1 MKIKNIMFSGFAA
14 AIFAGVCASAQAA
27 SVNLASK
34 KYVDTEL
41 ALKQGILTPGDNINI
56 LDNVIS
62 ATGLVT
68 TEKLTEVQNV
78 LQDAIDEKQAAGDY
92 ADKAELETLKTTVET
107 LKSGSADKE
116 TIETLKTTVE
126 TISADYA
133 KKSELTEVEQRL
145 QGAIDAIVV
154 PTIPTLVSA
163 FENDAGYITNDA
175 LTDLVSK
182 TQLQELQTAL
192 QTEIAKKQEAGDYAQ
207 ADALEQVAGALA
219 ELDGDVYR
227 KAVIDQKIAD
237 VVAGGTLNLDGY
249 AKTVDLEALEA
260 LVGIN
265 TTDIA
270 TIKSA
275 GYQTAEQVS
284 GAITTATA
292 DLATKAEVNA
302 KQAKLTAGDNITID
316 ETTNVISATG
326 FATQDAL
333 TNLQTTLEA
342 AIEEKQ
348 AKGDYL
354 TAGSLTEL
362 NNAVSALQSGKAD
375 VSTVTALQ
383 NAINGLGDTY
393 ATKEAM
399 SAADT
404 ALQNA
409 IDAINIPSL
418 DGYVKSADLATV
430 ATTGSY
436 NDLTDTPT
444 IPSLNGLATSEEL
457 NTLRTT
463 LEAAIAEKQ
472 AKGDYLTAE
481 SLTELNNA
489 VSALQSG
496 KADADAVTNLQ
507 NAINGLGETYATKAD
522 MSAADTALQ
531 NAIDAID
538 LTPYAKTAD
547 VEAGLA
553 LKENSAN
560 KVSSATAEEIDAM
573 SSEDK
578 AVKFPSIAVSQTIAN
593 AAVTKVNEVAGDL
606 SSLQTQVTTNTADI
620 AEIKGA
626 GYLTAESELNGAKI
640 KEGTVAKAALSQEV
654 QDALNSGGGIKTVV
668 TGTENGTIAVD
679 GTDVSVKGLGN
690 VAFANPSLPTYN
702 GDYMLMVEYKDGE
715 YIYTWTDI
723 TDYHPDTDYGG
734 DYEL

>member
-68 TEKLTEVQNV
+68 TEKLTEVQNA
-78 LQDAIDEKQAAGDY
+78 LQDAIDAKQAAGDY

-107 LKSGSADKE
+107 LMSGSVDKE

-126 TISADYA
+126 TIAADYA

-275 GYQTAEQVS
+275 GYQTSGDVQ
-284 GAITTATA
+284 GAITTAIA

-354 TAGSLTEL
+354 TAESLTDL

-375 VSTVTALQ
+375 AATVTALQ

-399 SAADT
+399 SAADE

-418 DGYVKSADLATV
+418 EGYVKSADLATV

-444 IPSLNGLATSEEL
+444 IPSLDGLATSEEL
-457 NTLRTT
+457 DTLRTT
-463 LEAAIAEKQ
+463 LEAAIADKQ
-472 AKGDYLTAE
+472 EKGDYLTAE

-489 VSALQSG
+489 VTALQSG
-496 KADADAVTNLQ
+496 KADATTVTALQ
-507 NAINGLGETYATKAD
+507 NTIDGLGETYATKEA

-531 NAIDAID
+531 NAINAID

-547 VEAGLA
+547 VYSKTEADAKFLIMRDPNA
-553 LKENSAN
+553 LGAN
-560 KVSSATAEEIDAM
+560 LQWDEDGKLNTKGIATAEGLAELESKVA
-573 SSEDK
+573 S
-578 AVKFPSIAVSQTIAN
+578 
-593 AAVTKVNEVAGDL
+593 AVTEEELNSK
-606 SSLQTQVTTNTADI
+606 
-620 AEIKGA
+620 
-626 GYLTAESELNGAKI
+626 GYLTADSELNGAKI
-640 KEGTVAKAALSQEV
+640 TDGTVAKAALSQEV

>member
-68 TEKLTEVQNV
+68 TEKLTEVQNA
-78 LQDAIDEKQAAGDY
+78 LQDAIDAKQAAGEY
-92 ADKAELETLKTTVET
+92 ADKEELETLKTTVET

-126 TISADYA
+126 TIAADYA
-133 KKSELTEVEQRL
+133 TKSELTEVEQRL

-175 LTDLVSK
+175 LT
-182 TQLQELQTAL
+182 
-192 QTEIAKKQEAGDYAQ
+192 
-207 ADALEQVAGALA
+207 
-219 ELDGDVYR
+219 
-227 KAVIDQKIAD
+227 
-237 VVAGGTLNLDGY
+237 
-249 AKTVDLEALEA
+249 
-260 LVGIN
+260 
-265 TTDIA
+265 
-270 TIKSA
+270 
-275 GYQTAEQVS
+275 
-284 GAITTATA
+284 

-342 AIEEKQ
+342 AIEDKQ

-354 TAGSLTEL
+354 TAESLTDL
-362 NNAVSALQSGKAD
+362 NNAVNALQSGKAD
-375 VSTVTALQ
+375 ATTVTALQ
-383 NAINGLGDTY
+383 NAINGLGETY

-399 SAADT
+399 SAADE

-418 DGYVKSADLATV
+418 EGYVKSDDLATV

-444 IPSLNGLATSEEL
+444 IPSLDGLATSEDL
-457 NTLRTT
+457 DTLRTT
-463 LEAAIAEKQ
+463 LEAAIADKQ
-472 AKGDYLTAE
+472 EKGDYLTAE

-489 VSALQSG
+489 VTALQSG
-496 KADADAVTNLQ
+496 KADAATVTALQ
-507 NAINGLGETYATKAD
+507 NAIDGLGETYATKEA

-531 NAIDAID
+531 NAINAID

-547 VEAGLA
+547 VYSKTEADAKFLIMRDPNA
-553 LKENSAN
+553 LGAN
-560 KVSSATAEEIDAM
+560 LQWDEDGKLNTKGIATAEGLAELESKVA
-573 SSEDK
+573 S
-578 AVKFPSIAVSQTIAN
+578 
-593 AAVTKVNEVAGDL
+593 AVTEEELNSK
-606 SSLQTQVTTNTADI
+606 
-620 AEIKGA
+620 
-626 GYLTAESELNGAKI
+626 GYLTAESELDGAKI

-654 QDALNSGGGIKTVV
+654 QDALDSGGGIKTVV

-679 GTDVSVKGLGN
+679 GTDVPVQGLGS
-690 VAFANPSLPTYN
+690 AAYTESSAYIAGPTPQMGTNFLQATCTNKKCSYSFISYDEVIDQIKADS
-702 GDYMLMVEYKDGE
+702 GIGS
-715 YIYTWTDI
+715 I
-723 TDYHPDTDYGG
+723 
-734 DYEL
+734 

>member
-68 TEKLTEVQNV
+68 TEKLTEVQNA
-78 LQDAIDEKQAAGDY
+78 LQDAIDAKQAAGEY
-92 ADKAELETLKTTVET
+92 ADKEELETLKTTVET

-126 TISADYA
+126 TIAADYA
-133 KKSELTEVEQRL
+133 TKSELTEVEQRL

-175 LTDLVSK
+175 LT
-182 TQLQELQTAL
+182 
-192 QTEIAKKQEAGDYAQ
+192 
-207 ADALEQVAGALA
+207 
-219 ELDGDVYR
+219 
-227 KAVIDQKIAD
+227 
-237 VVAGGTLNLDGY
+237 
-249 AKTVDLEALEA
+249 
-260 LVGIN
+260 
-265 TTDIA
+265 
-270 TIKSA
+270 
-275 GYQTAEQVS
+275 
-284 GAITTATA
+284 

-342 AIEEKQ
+342 AIEDKQ

-354 TAGSLTEL
+354 TAESLTDL
-362 NNAVSALQSGKAD
+362 NNAVNALQSGKAD
-375 VSTVTALQ
+375 ATTVTALQ
-383 NAINGLGDTY
+383 NAINGLGETY

-399 SAADT
+399 SAADE

-418 DGYVKSADLATV
+418 EGYVKSDDLATV

-444 IPSLNGLATSEEL
+444 IPSLDGLATSEEL
-457 NTLRTT
+457 DTLRTT
-463 LEAAIAEKQ
+463 LEAAIADKQ
-472 AKGDYLTAE
+472 EKGDYLTAE

-489 VSALQSG
+489 VTALQSG
-496 KADADAVTNLQ
+496 KADAATVTALQ
-507 NAINGLGETYATKAD
+507 NAINGLGDTYATDAELG
-522 MSAADTALQ
+522 S
-531 NAIDAID
+531 AIDGVKALIPSLAD
-538 LTPYAKTAD
+538 YAKTAD
-547 VEAGLA
+547 VEAELA
-553 LKENSAN
+553 LKEDVAN
-560 KVSSATAEEIDAM
+560 KVSGATAEEISAM
-573 SSEDK
+573 SSEEK
-578 AVKFPSIAVSQTIAN
+578 ATKYPSISVAQTIAA
-593 AAVTKVNEVAGDL
+593 AAVTEVNKVAGDL
-606 SSLQTQVTTNTADI
+606 STLQTQVTTNTADI
-620 AEIKGA
+620 TEIKGA
-626 GYLTAESELNGAKI
+626 GYQTADNVETIVEGYGYQTADQVSGAITTATADLASKSYVDTAIAGIDEYDDTALAGRVTANEGAIATNTAAIADNKSAIEALEGAGYQTADNVKTTVEGYGYQTAEQVSDAITTATSGLVKGEELGALAYKD
-640 KEGTVAKAALSQEV
+640 TVATADIDAKA
-654 QDALNSGGGIKTVV
+654 V
-668 TGTENGTIAVD
+668 TAEKIAGQVP
-679 GTDVSVKGLGN
+679 
-690 VAFANPSLPTYN
+690 A
-702 GDYMLMVEYKDGE
+702 DGE
-715 YIYTWTDI
+715 TMFMSVSNTGDAEWVAVKIY
-723 TDYHPDTDYGG
+723 
-734 DYEL
+734 

>member
-68 TEKLTEVQNV
+68 TEKLTEVQNA
-78 LQDAIDEKQAAGDY
+78 LQDAIDAKQAAGDY
-92 ADKAELETLKTTVET
+92 ADNAELETLKTTVET
-107 LKSGSADKE
+107 LKSGLADKE

-126 TISADYA
+126 TIAADYA

-249 AKTVDLEALEA
+249 AKTVDLEALET

-275 GYQTAEQVS
+275 GYQTSGDVQ

-375 VSTVTALQ
+375 ADAVTNLQ

-393 ATKEAM
+393 ATKTDM
-399 SAADT
+399 SAADA
-404 ALQNA
+404 ALQSA

-418 DGYVKSADLATV
+418 EGYVKSTDLAKV

-444 IPSLNGLATSEEL
+444 IPSLDGLATSEEL
-457 NTLRTT
+457 DTLRTT
-463 LEAAIAEKQ
+463 LEAAIADKQ

-481 SLTELNNA
+481 SLTELNDA
-489 VSALQSG
+489 VTALQSG
-496 KADADAVTNLQ
+496 KADAATVTALQ
-507 NAINGLGETYATKAD
+507 NAIDGLGETYATKTD

-547 VEAGLA
+547 VYSKTEADAKFLIMKDPNA
-553 LKENSAN
+553 LGAN
-560 KVSSATAEEIDAM
+560 LQWDEDGKLNTKGIATAEGLAELESKVA
-573 SSEDK
+573 S
-578 AVKFPSIAVSQTIAN
+578 
-593 AAVTKVNEVAGDL
+593 AVTEEELNSK
-606 SSLQTQVTTNTADI
+606 
-620 AEIKGA
+620 
-626 GYLTAESELNGAKI
+626 GYLTADSELNGAKI
-640 KEGTVAKAALSQEV
+640 TDGTVAKAALSQEV
-654 QDALNSGGGIKTVV
+654 QDALNSGGGIKSVV

>member
-68 TEKLTEVQNV
+68 TEKLTEVQNA
-78 LQDAIDEKQAAGDY
+78 LQDAIDAKQAAGDY
-92 ADKAELETLKTTVET
+92 ADNAELETLKTTVET
-107 LKSGSADKE
+107 LKSGLADKE

-126 TISADYA
+126 TIAADYA

-249 AKTVDLEALEA
+249 AKTVDLEALET

-275 GYQTAEQVS
+275 GYQTSGDVQ

-375 VSTVTALQ
+375 ADAVTNLQ

-393 ATKEAM
+393 ATKTDM
-399 SAADT
+399 SAADA
-404 ALQNA
+404 ALQSA

-418 DGYVKSADLATV
+418 EGYVKSTDLAKV

-444 IPSLNGLATSEEL
+444 IPSLDGLATSEEL
-457 NTLRTT
+457 DTLRTT
-463 LEAAIAEKQ
+463 LEAAIADKQ

-481 SLTELNNA
+481 SLTELNDA
-489 VSALQSG
+489 VTALQSG
-496 KADADAVTNLQ
+496 KADAATVTALQ
-507 NAINGLGETYATKAD
+507 NAIDGLGETYATKTD

-547 VEAGLA
+547 VYSKTEADAKFLIMKDPNA
-553 LKENSAN
+553 LGAN
-560 KVSSATAEEIDAM
+560 LQWDEDGKLNTKGIATAEGLAELESKVA
-573 SSEDK
+573 S
-578 AVKFPSIAVSQTIAN
+578 
-593 AAVTKVNEVAGDL
+593 AVTEEELNSK
-606 SSLQTQVTTNTADI
+606 
-620 AEIKGA
+620 
-626 GYLTAESELNGAKI
+626 GYLTAESELDGAKI

-654 QDALNSGGGIKTVV
+654 QDALDSGGGIKTVV

-679 GTDVSVKGLGN
+679 GTDVPVQGLGS
-690 VAFANPSLPTYN
+690 AAYTESSAYIAGPTPQMGTNFLQATCTNKKCSYSFISYDEVIDQIKADS
-702 GDYMLMVEYKDGE
+702 GIGS
-715 YIYTWTDI
+715 I
-723 TDYHPDTDYGG
+723 
-734 DYEL
+734 